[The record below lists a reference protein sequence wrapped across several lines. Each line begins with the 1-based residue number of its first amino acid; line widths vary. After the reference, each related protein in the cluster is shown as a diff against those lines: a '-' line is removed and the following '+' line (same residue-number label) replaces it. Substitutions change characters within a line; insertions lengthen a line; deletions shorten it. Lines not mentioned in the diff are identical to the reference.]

1 MSNSYSHS
9 RVNVRSTSQLEDSLD
24 PFPPPRNSSLPPL
37 ESREAQDEFL
47 RSPTAVV
54 ESLGLRIPA
63 ALSQH
68 IKRRSAPPPPPMM
81 AGEEVSGVQRVA
93 DLAPAESL
101 AAPVDAPL
109 PPPPAVPADAVALA
123 VAVAAETKRSRPRAR
138 RTKK

>member
-9 RVNVRSTSQLEDSLD
+9 GVNVRPASQLEDSLD

-37 ESREAQDEFL
+37 ESREAQDQFL

-68 IKRRSAPPPPPMM
+68 IKRRSAPPPPP

-93 DLAPAESL
+93 DLTPSESL
-101 AAPVDAPL
+101 VVPVEAPL
-109 PPPPAVPADAVALA
+109 PPPPPVPADAVALA
-123 VAVAAETKRSRPRAR
+123 ASVAAETKRSRPRAR